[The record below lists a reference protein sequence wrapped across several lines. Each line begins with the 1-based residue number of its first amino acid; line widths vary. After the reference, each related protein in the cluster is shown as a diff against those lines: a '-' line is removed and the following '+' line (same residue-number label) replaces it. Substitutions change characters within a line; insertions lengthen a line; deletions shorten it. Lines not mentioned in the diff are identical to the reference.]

1 MCSVPQ
7 LSASPKVTDNSVPPP
22 LALQRLA
29 HCAPLPPLTLCIFMA
44 GMADLSF
51 EAESPVMPPD
61 ELLEGLPSYDWLLQ
75 GHGESA
81 EGHGYYSFFQGLLL
95 VGGW

>member
-1 MCSVPQ
+1 
-7 LSASPKVTDNSVPPP
+7 
-22 LALQRLA
+22 
-29 HCAPLPPLTLCIFMA
+29 MA

-75 GHGESA
+75 GHGEL
-81 EGHGYYSFFQGLLL
+81 EGSWPLQLPPGVL
-95 VGGW
+95 VGWRVYSSVLR

>member
-1 MCSVPQ
+1 
-7 LSASPKVTDNSVPPP
+7 
-22 LALQRLA
+22 
-29 HCAPLPPLTLCIFMA
+29 MA

-75 GHGESA
+75 GRGES
-81 EGHGYYSFFQGLLL
+81 EGSWVLQLLPRTL
-95 VGGW
+95 AGWVMVRATRNKLPFLLGS